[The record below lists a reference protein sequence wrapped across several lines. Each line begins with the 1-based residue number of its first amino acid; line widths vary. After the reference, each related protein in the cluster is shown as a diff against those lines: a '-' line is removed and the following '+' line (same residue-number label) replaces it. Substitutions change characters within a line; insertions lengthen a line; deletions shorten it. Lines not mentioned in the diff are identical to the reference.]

1 MYAQAQK
8 VQTAIVERISNI
20 ADEMLIDAKTL
31 FLLGK
36 VDMVKPLYIDVYS
49 LFPSIK
55 SFNS

>member
-1 MYAQAQK
+1 VYAQAQK

-36 VDMVKPLYIDVYS
+36 VAMVKPLYIDVYS